1 MRTLCRFREG
11 YAGRHM
17 AVLAALGICLAGF
30 MAGAPLSAAD
40 TPARPAG
47 SPALLRRER
56 PPRKVLLGTVVSGQ
70 EIFKL
75 ALDKRLQRM
84 DELAEAFAAE
94 AKSSYPGK
102 QLDLVVFP
110 EAKANSARFPIITHP
125 VNEDGVTVLISMA
138 AGEMRRSNTM
148 ALYPCMPPLT
158 LSASKVTGGTA
169 VVGTVSLYR
178 PDIARA

>member
-40 TPARPAG
+40 TPPRPAG
-47 SPALLRRER
+47 SPALPRRER
-56 PPRKVLLGTVVSGQ
+56 PPREVLLGTGVSGK
-70 EIFKL
+70 EIFKR

-110 EAKANSARFPIITHP
+110 EAFLARPGRP
-125 VNEDGVTVLISMA
+125 PE
-138 AGEMRRSNTM
+138 RR
-148 ALYPCMPPLT
+148 P
-158 LSASKVTGGTA
+158 
-169 VVGTVSLYR
+169 
-178 PDIARA
+178 